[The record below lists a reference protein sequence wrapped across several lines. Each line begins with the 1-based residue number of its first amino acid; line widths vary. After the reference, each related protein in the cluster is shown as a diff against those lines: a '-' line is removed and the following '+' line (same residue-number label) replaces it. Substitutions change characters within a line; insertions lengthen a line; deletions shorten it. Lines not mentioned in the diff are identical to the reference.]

1 MNSGK
6 MTNKGWEF
14 RVDAVPFQNKDWR
27 VGVYFNIAHN
37 ENKITEMPDNY
48 IEENYTF
55 GNGNYAY
62 RREEGRPM
70 GSFYGY
76 RYKGVYQNKDATYA
90 RDIEGN
96 VMKDI
101 SGNAI
106 VMRNGSYTVAPG
118 DAIYEDVNHDG
129 VINQYDIVYLGN
141 SNPRLTGGAGLNVS
155 YKQFKLSAI
164 FYGRYGQDVVNATRL
179 NNESM
184 RGIDNQSTAVLR
196 RWRNEGDQ
204 TDIPR
209 ALYGE
214 GYNTLGSD
222 RFVEDASYLRLKSLS
237 FTYRLPKK
245 AIQRWG
251 FNNIDVYV
259 TGYNLFTWTKYTG
272 QDPEVKTE
280 NTYARD
286 TATTPASIQL
296 VAGFNLS
303 F

>member
-1 MNSGK
+1 MDMSAITPSSMQLNKLKWETTTEYNTGLDATFLKGKLRFTVDVYQKYVKDLLQPKVKMPTTIGYGNGYQISYMNSGK

-106 VMRNGSYTVAPG
+106 VMRNGSYTVAP
-118 DAIYEDVNHDG
+118 EM
-129 VINQYDIVYLGN
+129 Q
-141 SNPRLTGGAGLNVS
+141 
-155 YKQFKLSAI
+155 
-164 FYGRYGQDVVNATRL
+164 
-179 NNESM
+179 SM
-184 RGIDNQSTAVLR
+184 
-196 RWRNEGDQ
+196 
-204 TDIPR
+204 
-209 ALYGE
+209 
-214 GYNTLGSD
+214 
-222 RFVEDASYLRLKSLS
+222 KM
-237 FTYRLPKK
+237 
-245 AIQRWG
+245 
-251 FNNIDVYV
+251 
-259 TGYNLFTWTKYTG
+259 
-272 QDPEVKTE
+272 
-280 NTYARD
+280 
-286 TATTPASIQL
+286 
-296 VAGFNLS
+296 
-303 F
+303 